1 MISCGQISS
10 KRNSFN
16 TLEIISTQPPT
27 INLVTF
33 CFFVLR
39 LNSLKSSSH
48 SEFSMKR
55 TTQEKLKEHLCI
67 DKEKSISKITIAG
80 VGQVGS
86 ACAYSIMQQVMP
98 SLININ
104 FNPLSTALVVFVPK
118 ALTYIFYRELFNF
131 QFKLLRW

>member
-1 MISCGQISS
+1 
-10 KRNSFN
+10 
-16 TLEIISTQPPT
+16 
-27 INLVTF
+27 
-33 CFFVLR
+33 
-39 LNSLKSSSH
+39 
-48 SEFSMKR
+48 MKR
-55 TTQEKLKEHLCI
+55 TTQEKLREHLCI

-98 SLININ
+98 SLINID